1 MKIKN
6 IKEKVT
12 NNIENLRKKYETE
25 TQNTVEC
32 HSNRLEQVE
41 DRISKHKDKIEIKE
55 NNDDLLV
62 KQPNTCERNNQELTD
77 SIKRPNLRIMALKKE
92 KRSKQ
97 KGFII
102 YSIKKKKKQKISQVL
117 KKFCSFRYK
126 KPPGHQ
132 IDLTKIKPLTTYYH

>member
-92 KRSKQ
+92 KRSK
-97 KGFII
+97 
-102 YSIKKKKKQKISQVL
+102 
-117 KKFCSFRYK
+117 
-126 KPPGHQ
+126 
-132 IDLTKIKPLTTYYH
+132 